1 MDESVVTMWLV
12 RAFDGVVNI
21 TTKLLDSGLP
31 AGEGAIQHV
40 RYIQGELDKLL
51 ARMIKDQK

>member
-21 TTKLLDSGLP
+21 TKKLLDSGLP

-40 RYIQGELDKLL
+40 EYIKMEIDALLD
-51 ARMIKDQK
+51 RMKKDQK